1 MNKRKEG
8 RKGAFAAGNSTD
20 GNIVESLD
28 GFVSPRRDRYLS
40 SGMEHHPEQLLG
52 SRFDESSLIEGVSNQ
67 VLLTLAITITML
79 GGLATFLYRTEHQ
92 NIHPENRERVRE
104 LRQHLQTEA
113 LNYQDG
119 FERERP
125 QFYNDMSCP
134 VCLQQAA
141 FPVETNCGHL
151 FCGSCIVAYW
161 TYGTWLGAVNC
172 PICRQMVTLLFPL
185 FPVNDEQQESME
197 VIQNINDYNRRFSGQ
212 PRSTSHRF
220 ADELSPEV
228 KIRKSKDELMMK
240 LYRK

>member
-1 MNKRKEG
+1 
-8 RKGAFAAGNSTD
+8 
-20 GNIVESLD
+20 
-28 GFVSPRRDRYLS
+28 
-40 SGMEHHPEQLLG
+40 MEHHPEQLLG
-52 SRFDESSLIEGVSNQ
+52 TRFDESSLIEGVSNQ
-67 VLLTLAITITML
+67 VLLTLAITIAML

-119 FERERP
+119 LERERP

-172 PICRQMVTLLFPL
+172 PICRQMFIDRMLDLPTLLRHAFTELFSIGGLFWMFRIRIFLCLAGALFYLASPL
-185 FPVNDEQQESME
+185 DFIPEAFFGILGFLDDLF
-197 VIQNINDYNRRFSGQ
+197 VIFLLLIYISIMYREAVTQRLNR
-212 PRSTSHRF
+212 
-220 ADELSPEV
+220 
-228 KIRKSKDELMMK
+228 
-240 LYRK
+240 

>member
-1 MNKRKEG
+1 
-8 RKGAFAAGNSTD
+8 
-20 GNIVESLD
+20 
-28 GFVSPRRDRYLS
+28 
-40 SGMEHHPEQLLG
+40 MEHHPEQLLG
-52 SRFDESSLIEGVSNQ
+52 TRFDESSLIEGVSNQ
-67 VLLTLAITITML
+67 VLLTLAITIAML

-119 FERERP
+119 LERERP

-185 FPVNDEQQESME
+185 FSVNDEQQESMQ

-212 PRSTSHRF
+212 PRSNSFRSVAFSGCFEYEFSSVWLVPYSIWRHRWTLFLKLSLEFWVFWTTYLLFFYSSSIFPSCTERRSH
-220 ADELSPEV
+220 
-228 KIRKSKDELMMK
+228 KD
-240 LYRK
+240 